1 MTLRRWRKKE
11 WANIWGG
18 HWISTPIGQVIGFLE
33 SIPNSFNISKNS
45 SLDCDI
51 KNPTTEVFIMS
62 STDCDI
68 KNPTISAPILSEITN
83 IGTPIALSNLSIQVT
98 LTST

>member
-33 SIPNSFNISKNS
+33 SISNSFNISKNS
-45 SLDCDI
+45 SVDCDI
-51 KNPTTEVFIMS
+51 KSPIVDISVMS
-62 STDCDI
+62 SLDCDV
-68 KNPTISAPILSEITN
+68 KNPTVDAATLSEITN
-83 IGTPIALSNLSIQVT
+83 IGTPIGPSNLSIQVT